1 MVALKIGRSGN
12 SLGLTLN
19 KEALAMLPNVGF
31 GDTVFLTRTS
41 NGCRI
46 TPYDPEFEHQMTI
59 AREVMKK
66 DRNVL
71 RELANR

>member
-19 KEALAMLPNVGF
+19 KEALAMLSNVGL
-31 GDTVFLTRTS
+31 GDTVYLTKAPD
-41 NGCRI
+41 GCRI
-46 TPYDPEFEHQMTI
+46 TPYDPEFERQMTV
-59 AREVMKK
+59 ARAVMKK
-66 DRNVL
+66 RRNAL